1 MGVIG
6 GLDMGTI
13 IRLVFGI
20 IAVFIA
26 GIVLF
31 NASFLS
37 GAHDGE
43 IKILSHRGVH
53 QTFYREGLTNETC
66 TAERI
71 HPVTHNYIENTL
83 PSIKRAF
90 ELGANMVEID
100 VRRTAD
106 NHFAVFHDHML
117 DCRTDGSGMISDARM
132 EDLRDLDLG
141 YGYTPDHG
149 RSYPLRGKGK
159 GLMMSL
165 DELLTAMPDEAFL
178 INIKSNSA
186 EDADAFFKFLEA
198 TSLTLNDHIRLWAG
212 PKFAA
217 RSRIIEPEIK
227 VGTRR
232 SVKDCAKSYVSW
244 GWLGHVPETCHQYG
258 LIVPQNYTWLYWG
271 WPRKTEQRFDRLGI
285 PVLLVGPIGG
295 EHEGIETLEQVDAIP
310 QTYRGWVMT
319 NKIEVVGPA
328 LKPNE

>member
-1 MGVIG
+1 MA
-6 GLDMGTI
+6 
-13 IRLVFGI
+13 I
-20 IAVFIA
+20 IAIVLA
-26 GIVLF
+26 GIALF

-37 GAHDGE
+37 SAADGE

-53 QTFYREGLTNETC
+53 QTFFREGLTNDTC

-71 HPVTHNYIENTL
+71 HPVTHDYIENTL
-83 PSIKRAF
+83 PSIERAF
-90 ELGANMVEID
+90 ELGADMVEID

-106 NHFAVFHDHML
+106 DHFAVFHDHML
-117 DCRTDGSGMISDARM
+117 DCRTDGSGMISDTTM
-132 EDLRDLDLG
+132 KDLRDLDLG
-141 YGYTPDHG
+141 YGYTPDNG
-149 RSYPLRGKGK
+149 RSYPLRGKGE

-165 DELLTAMPDEAFL
+165 HELLTAMPDKAFL
-178 INIKSNSA
+178 INVKSNSV
-186 EDADAFFKFLEA
+186 EDADTFFEYLA
-198 TSLTLNDHIRLWAG
+198 ANDLSLTPQTRLWAG

-217 RSRIIEPEIK
+217 RSRILEPEIK

-232 SVKDCAKSYVSW
+232 SVKECAKRYVSW
-244 GWLGHVPETCHQYG
+244 GWFGHVPEICRQYG

-295 EHEGIETLEQVDAIP
+295 EHDGIETLEQVEAIP
-310 QTYRGWVMT
+310 QDFRGWVMT

-328 LKPNE
+328 LKPPE